1 MATKKTISNSF
12 VVNTVE
18 DGIDGKDGKDGKDGI
33 NGKDGKDGER
43 GKVGRFFYYAGVFD
57 SNNTTQEFLVNDAQA
72 PFFKTG
78 ETTFH
83 VFNPEDPEKDG
94 YTMSEMCEESGY
106 EINNKPFEI
115 MTNDFKYLITEAL
128 FSDFAHLGSAIINGD
143 WMMSTHGQ
151 IGGVNFLNDNY
162 IEITDVESK
171 NTDLTPPYTLFST
184 GNPSSDGSIEHNVSY
199 GTGDN
204 ELKVKFDSVN
214 TNKFLENIKLEEN
227 TTYFAHIRVRTEP
240 TGGNGNYYLKVDE
253 TDVGSILTSSNVYE
267 TKIIFFKVKTSGN
280 YTLSVRSK
288 AGGSSATNYGSLG
301 IDYWKIGVASF
312 APRYAVNL
320 KTGMSLQGYGFSSGA
335 IRRNKVVIDDF
346 SKGYYTYDKS
356 GYDVG
361 ILDLDKCGSLVEIDG
376 IYVYLQLPMY
386 CHSINASEEE
396 RNKARSFVGTKLLI
410 YIINDGGIFSRF
422 KNSNDETTDHK
433 NEFCYKVSKENGT
446 IKYHS
451 QSFAVVDGE
460 GTIEKVMEYPQFVE
474 LECVTGL
481 DEDGEIIYWKV
492 NTIGKI

>member
-12 VVNTVE
+12 VVNTIE
-18 DGIDGKDGKDGKDGI
+18 
-33 NGKDGKDGER
+33 DGKDGER
-43 GKVGRFFYYAGVFD
+43 GKVGRFFYYAGDFD
-57 SNNTTQEFLVNDAQA
+57 ANNADKKFLVNDAQA
-72 PFFKTG
+72 PFFRHKNKGT
-78 ETTFH
+78 EIYYYY
-83 VFNPEDPEKDG
+83 VFNPEVNGE
-94 YTMSEMCEESGY
+94 YTMSEMWKESGY

-128 FSDFAHLGSAIINGD
+128 FSNFAHLGSAIINGD

-184 GNPSSDGSIEHNVSY
+184 DNPSSDGSIEHDASY
-199 GTGDN
+199 GTGDK
-204 ELKVKFDSVN
+204 ELKVEFDSVN

-267 TKIIFFKVKTSGN
+267 TKIIFFKVQTSGN
-280 YTLSVRSK
+280 YTLSVRTQK
-288 AGGSSATNYGSLG
+288 GGTNANDPKYGSLG

-335 IRRNKVVIDDF
+335 IRRNKVVINDF
-346 SKGYYTYDKS
+346 SYNHYTYQYTTGTDTKLR
-356 GYDVG
+356 V
-361 ILDLDKCGSLVEIDG
+361 LDLDKCGSYVELDG
-376 IYVYLQLPMY
+376 LYVVLQLPMY

-422 KNSNDETTDHK
+422 KNNDHK

-451 QSFAVVDGE
+451 QSFAVVDDE
-460 GTIEKVMEYPQFVE
+460 GTIQRKMEYPQFVE

>member
-12 VVNTVE
+12 VVNTIE
-18 DGIDGKDGKDGKDGI
+18 
-33 NGKDGKDGER
+33 DGKDGER

-94 YTMSEMCEESGY
+94 YTMSEMLEESGH

-128 FSDFAHLGSAIINGD
+128 FSNFAHLGSAIINGD

-184 GNPSSDGSIEHNVSY
+184 DNPSSDGSIEHDASY

-204 ELKVKFDSVN
+204 ELKVDFDSVN

-346 SKGYYTYDKS
+346 SKGYYTYLEHDPQ
-356 GYDVG
+356 VG
-361 ILDLDKCGSLVEIDG
+361 TLDLDKCGSYVEIDG

-410 YIINDGGIFSRF
+410 YIINDGGIYSRF
-422 KNSNDETTDHK
+422 EKSDFGTTDYK

-446 IKYHS
+446 TTYHS
-451 QSFAVVDGE
+451 QSFAVVDDE
-460 GTIEKVMEYPQFVE
+460 GTIQRKMEYPQFVE
-474 LECVTGL
+474 LECVTGV
-481 DEDGEIIYWKV
+481 DDDGEIIYWKV